1 AGGPGHRLH
10 PVRRPPRP
18 GAVRPDRGGPH
29 RRRPHLRRRGRRRRS
44 AGPRLLIRLFAPLK
58 KQRRSPLGCSRKR
71 AVRFSPFGILLSG
84 MRTVFGMSGPP
95 SWMEHYR
102 HVYIAASQMMWLQSG
117 RRIWRGTSWP
127 EERRAAWTALEEEL
141 ARPAEA

>member
-1 AGGPGHRLH
+1 GPGVALADRGGLVVRGPRAGGEVLAAARRPPGRPAGERAAGGPGHRLH

-58 KQRRSPLGCSRKR
+58 KHRRSPLGCSRKR
-71 AVRFSPFGILLSG
+71 AVRFSPFGIWLSG
-84 MRTVFGMSGPP
+84 MRKVFGMSGPP
-95 SWMEHYR
+95 SWM
-102 HVYIAASQMMWLQSG
+102 
-117 RRIWRGTSWP
+117 
-127 EERRAAWTALEEEL
+127 
-141 ARPAEA
+141 